1 MARSSGT
8 ASGGLLAP
16 PALRR
21 DNALFLDFDGTLVD
35 IAAAPDLVRV
45 APELPHLLGAI
56 ADLLDGALALVS
68 GRPLDEL
75 VRLLAPFSGAM
86 AGQHGRERRRS
97 DGSVF
102 SSPAPPALVRAAPVM
117 ADFAERHP
125 GVRLED
131 KGGSLALHYRQAPS
145 LAAACGGLAR
155 RVVDASGGALKA
167 IDGKMVVELMPRTAG
182 KGRAIAAFLAEPPF
196 RGRMPVFVGDDV
208 GDEGGF
214 AVVDRLGGI
223 SVRVGAG
230 PTAAR
235 HRLAEVGDVLAW
247 LARSISDD
255 ERIGELRAVGRAGP
269 GPASPRKVR
278 PG

>member
-8 ASGGLLAP
+8 ASGGLPTP

-21 DNALFLDFDGTLVD
+21 HNALFLDFDGTLVD

-45 APELPHLLGAI
+45 APELPYLLGAA
-56 ADLLDGALALVS
+56 ADLLDGSLALVS

-75 VRLLAPFSGAM
+75 AGLLNPFSGAM
-86 AGQHGRERRRS
+86 AGQHGHERRRS
-97 DGSVF
+97 DGSVLR
-102 SSPAPPALVRAAPVM
+102 SPVPLALARATPVM

-125 GVRLED
+125 GVMLED
-131 KGGSLALHYRQAPS
+131 KGGSLALHYRQAPL
-145 LAAACGGLAR
+145 LAAACGALIC

-182 KGRAIAAFLAEPPF
+182 KGQAIASFLAEPPF
-196 RGRMPVFVGDDV
+196 RGRVPLFVGDDA
-208 GDEGGF
+208 GDEEGF

-223 SVRVGAG
+223 SVRVGSG

-235 HRLAEVGDVLAW
+235 HRLAEVADVLAW
-247 LARSISDD
+247 LARSVSW
-255 ERIGELRAVGRAGP
+255 
-269 GPASPRKVR
+269 
-278 PG
+278 

>member
-8 ASGGLLAP
+8 SSGRLSAP
-16 PALRR
+16 PALCRH
-21 DNALFLDFDGTLVD
+21 NALFLDFDGTLVD

-56 ADLLDGALALVS
+56 AGLLDGSLALVS

-86 AGQHGRERRRS
+86 AGQYGRERRRS
-97 DGSVF
+97 DGSVLR
-102 SSPAPPALVRAAPVM
+102 SPVPPALAHAAPVL

-125 GVRLED
+125 GVMLED

-145 LAAACGGLAR
+145 LTAACGALVR

-182 KGRAIAAFLAEPPF
+182 KGQAIAAFLAEPPF
-196 RGRMPVFVGDDV
+196 RGRMPVFVGDDS
-208 GDEGGF
+208 GDEEGF
-214 AVVDRLGGI
+214 AMVDRVGGI

-230 PTAAR
+230 PTVAR
-235 HRLAEVGDVLAW
+235 HRLADVGDVLLW
-247 LARSISDD
+247 LTQSVS
-255 ERIGELRAVGRAGP
+255 
-269 GPASPRKVR
+269 S
-278 PG
+278 

>member
-1 MARSSGT
+1 MARSSGA
-8 ASGGLLAP
+8 ASGGLPAP

-45 APELPHLLGAI
+45 APELPHLLSAV
-56 ADLLDGALALVS
+56 ADLLGGALALVS

-75 VRLLAPFSGAM
+75 LRLLAPFSRAM
-86 AGQHGRERRRS
+86 AGQHGHERRRS
-97 DGSVF
+97 DGSVHK
-102 SSPAPPALVRAAPVM
+102 SPVSPALARAAPVM

-125 GVRLED
+125 GVMLED

-145 LAAACGGLAR
+145 LAAACGALVRGI
-155 RVVDASGGALKA
+155 VHASGGALKA

-182 KGRAIAAFLAEPPF
+182 KGQAIAAFLSEPPF
-196 RGRMPVFVGDDV
+196 RGRRPVFVGDDS
-208 GDEGGF
+208 GDEEGF

-235 HRLAEVGDVLAW
+235 HRLADVGDVLAW
-247 LARSISDD
+247 LARSVS
-255 ERIGELRAVGRAGP
+255 
-269 GPASPRKVR
+269 S
-278 PG
+278 